1 MAVMVEGRVRYGLF
15 AEGAA
20 FTFFGD
26 LGEEVVALV
35 VYEDKCGEVFD
46 LDFPDGFHAEFGV
59 FEELDFLDGVL
70 REHCGGA
77 ADAAQIESAVL
88 MTRIGD
94 LPGAVSFGNHDHR
107 AAGGLELVDVAVHAS
122 GGGGA
127 EAARGHT
134 LRRLGRA
141 GVVYGMAFEV
151 LRHGFAAVEAFLDFG
166 VGDVATYDDGA
177 AQGQACRYGI
187 FGELGKY
194 FRHGSVEVDI
204 DDLAFAGLTHFFGD
218 EFAGVGIEFLDPE
231 ALAVDFGFDVA
242 VGAAAYA
249 EAYGA

>member
-1 MAVMVEGRVRYGLF
+1 MGRVRYGLF

-35 VYEDKCGEVFD
+35 VYEDEGGEVFD
-46 LDFPDGFHAEFGV
+46 LDFPDGFHAELGV
-59 FEELDFLDGVL
+59 FEEFDFLDGVL
-70 REHCGGA
+70 CQDGGGT
-77 ADAAQIESAVL
+77 ADAAQVESAVL
-88 MTRIGD
+88 MAGVGD
-94 LPGAVSFGNHDHR
+94 LLGAVALGNHDHR
-107 AAGGLELVDVAVHAS
+107 AAGGLELVDIAVHAS
-122 GGGGA
+122 GGGGT

-141 GVVYGMAFEV
+141 GVVYGMVFEV

-194 FRHGSVEVDI
+194 FRHGSVEVNI

>member
-1 MAVMVEGRVRYGLF
+1 MTATSIFWTVTWAVENSGVGNNRNNGNNENSALFSLFPLLLWFLELRSKGTPCVSGYGLF

-88 MTRIGD
+88 MTCIGD
-94 LPGAVSFGNHDHR
+94 LLGAVSFGNHDHR

-141 GVVYGMAFEV
+141 GVVYGMVFEV
-151 LRHGFAAVEAFLDFG
+151 WVRRGRG
-166 VGDVATYDDGA
+166 V
-177 AQGQACRYGI
+177 
-187 FGELGKY
+187 
-194 FRHGSVEVDI
+194 
-204 DDLAFAGLTHFFGD
+204 
-218 EFAGVGIEFLDPE
+218 P
-231 ALAVDFGFDVA
+231 
-242 VGAAAYA
+242 
-249 EAYGA
+249 